1 MKVNY
6 DITADAVYI
15 NVSKAKV
22 TRTVKTEDRFLVD
35 VDAHGN
41 VVGIEILDASNQQE
55 LVKNLEKNVAV
66 GVPINIQTST
76 PAVA

>member
-6 DITADAVYI
+6 DIMADAVYI

-22 TRTVKTEDRFLVD
+22 ARTVKTEDRFLVD

>member
-6 DITADAVYI
+6 DIMADAVYI

-22 TRTVKTEDRFLVD
+22 ARTVKTEDRFLVD
-35 VDAHGN
+35 VDVHGN